1 MTPPTNSLKDQPM
14 RRFLAAGMLLAAFYS
29 GAATAADSIATKWA
43 AAWNSHDPAKI
54 VALFAEDGVYEDIP
68 FGSTNRGPA
77 ALRKYA
83 ADYFAAVPDMKTV
96 VTGSAVKNGVGY
108 VEWVFSGTDV
118 GLYKTGKPFS
128 IRGVS
133 IIAAKNGRITR
144 DRDYY
149 DLAALMKQVGAA
161 PQ

>member
-1 MTPPTNSLKDQPM
+1 M
-14 RRFLAAGMLLAAFYS
+14 RRLLVTALCIAAFYS
-29 GAATAADSIATKWA
+29 GAAAAAESIATKWS

-54 VALFAEDGVYEDIP
+54 VALFAGDGVYEDVP
-68 FGSTNRGPA
+68 FGSTNRGTA

-83 ADYFAAVPDMKTV
+83 EDYFAAVPDMKTV
-96 VTGSAVKNGVGY
+96 VTGSSLKSGSGY

-118 GLYKTGKPFS
+118 GLYKTGKTFS
-128 IRGVS
+128 VRGVS
-133 IIAAKNGRITR
+133 IIAAKNGKITR

>member
-1 MTPPTNSLKDQPM
+1 M
-14 RRFLAAGMLLAAFYS
+14 RRLLVAVLCMAAFS
-29 GAATAADSIATKWA
+29 SDAAVAAESIATRWS
-43 AAWNSHDPAKI
+43 AAWNSHDPAK
-54 VALFAEDGVYEDIP
+54 VAALFAEDGVYEDIP
-68 FGSTNRGPA
+68 FGSTNRGAA

-96 VTGSAVKNGVGY
+96 VTGSALRNGSGY

-133 IIAAKNGRITR
+133 IIATKNGKVTR